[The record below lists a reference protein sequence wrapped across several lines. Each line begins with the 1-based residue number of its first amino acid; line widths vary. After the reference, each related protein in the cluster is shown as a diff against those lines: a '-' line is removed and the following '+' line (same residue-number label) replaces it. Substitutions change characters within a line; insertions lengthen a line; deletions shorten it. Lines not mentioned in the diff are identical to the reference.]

1 MAAEPGKERGV
12 LLQRKLQ
19 AIPLVL
25 AGVPYGQMHTSPGKS
40 RWAIQEHCLRCENT
54 NLPSLDSSEV
64 TPHIPA

>member
-25 AGVPYGQMHTSPGKS
+25 AGVLLFFAVIAQP
-40 RWAIQEHCLRCENT
+40 A
-54 NLPSLDSSEV
+54 PSALLLSLI
-64 TPHIPA
+64 HI